1 MMNKPNSPSQRM
13 ILTIAIT
20 VYTMLLGVLFV
31 AGNTLLSSQILPCTY
46 LPAQSLVLAVCVM
59 LILQFLAGAKIF
71 PRYHKPLLIID
82 LVLLLLAVWLGSY
95 ILSPFGFSDRR
106 NSFLGGFW
114 VTTASRGR
122 SEIASGEVISLT
134 AGSAVAISPILP
146 AGDVRCDWS
155 SANGGAL
162 DDPQSC
168 DMFYVPPMSDYD
180 ILKISV
186 RPGCGLPNSIGQI
199 KVSILP

>member
-1 MMNKPNSPSQRM
+1 M
-13 ILTIAIT
+13 ILTIVIT
-20 VYTMLLGVLFV
+20 MYMLLLGILFAGV
-31 AGNTLLSSQILPCTY
+31 NTLLSSPILSCTY
-46 LPAQSLVLAVCVM
+46 LPAQSFILAIGA
-59 LILQFLAGAKIF
+59 LFILKLFAGSKFL
-71 PRYHKPLLIID
+71 PEYYKPLLIVD
-82 LVLLLLAVWLGSY
+82 LALLLLAVWLGSY
-95 ILSPFGFSDRR
+95 LLSPFGFSDGHS
-106 NSFLGGFW
+106 SFLRGFW

-122 SEIASGEVISLT
+122 SKIASGEIISLSS
-134 AGSAVAISPILP
+134 GSAVGISPILL
-146 AGDVRCDWS
+146 AGAVRCDWS

-168 DMFYVPPMSDYD
+168 DIFYIPPPGDLD